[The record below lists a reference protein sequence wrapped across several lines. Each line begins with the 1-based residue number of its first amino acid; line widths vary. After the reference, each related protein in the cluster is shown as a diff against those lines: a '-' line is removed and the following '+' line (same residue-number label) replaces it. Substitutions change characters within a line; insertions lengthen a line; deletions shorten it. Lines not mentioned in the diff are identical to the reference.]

1 MNINRYRIQE
11 GKYLFHTFLKGQ
23 NFNTEVWLENKGKF
37 KFREDGSYATYY
49 NEDGTIDTDK
59 EAEATNAQLKLEADV
74 IKKDTLGRLKVALLS
89 DPAKVFYADTDA
101 RVDLQ
106 AAIDG
111 AGLKGLVVTMWKLAE
126 MYDGKRI
133 IEVTLSEIREA
144 SALALEAKGKIVGV

>member
-1 MNINRYRIQE
+1 MIKQQIYINGVPTMVLQSDLIRKVIGKDEEGINIY
-11 GKYLFHTFLKGQ
+11 GDFHK
-23 NFNTEVWLENKGKF
+23 
-37 KFREDGSYATYY
+37 YY

-59 EAEATNAQLKLEADV
+59 EAEAMNAQLKLEADV